1 MEVVYFV
8 DEFPP
13 FFRGGLGTYAMEM
26 TRKLMELGHS
36 VTVFSRNVDRAS
48 TRGLW
53 DGIEVH
59 RPVLVDLAKI
69 LPFIVPADVRNW
81 PPEGRQFFA
90 ETLCYNILSASK
102 LVNVL
107 VEQEKRDFDVIV
119 SHDWLSAPAG
129 MIASE
134 ILKRPFI
141 FHIHSTEQGRAG
153 DGSTTIKVIEKLA
166 GEFATIIVTV
176 SYAVR
181 DELVKLGYDESKI
194 RVVYNGIDPTKY
206 DPARV
211 EKDKVSGLRA
221 HLGIGD
227 NELMI
232 LFVGRLTWVKG
243 ADSLLR
249 AMPTIL
255 REVPNAKLVILGVGE
270 QEGLL
275 KHLISSL
282 QLADSVVLENRYV
295 SEAERILFYAA
306 CDVAV
311 FPSRYEPFGIVC
323 TEAMAMAKPVVVG
336 ARGTSGLREQVV
348 PSGDDV
354 CGAHINPDDPN
365 DIAKFAALI
374 LKDEGLRRKMG
385 QNARKRVLSQFTWD
399 KAARDTINIYEEAAK

>member
-1 MEVVYFV
+1 MKIAYFV

-26 TRKLMELGHS
+26 TRKLVRLGHD
-36 VTVFSRNVDRAS
+36 VTVFSRNVGRAP
-48 TRGLW
+48 TRDVW

-59 RPVLVDLAKI
+59 RPILVDLAEI
-69 LPFIVPADVRNW
+69 LPFIVPEDVRSW
-81 PPEGRQFFA
+81 PPEGRRFFA

-107 VEQEKRDFDVIV
+107 VEQEKRSFDVIV

-134 ILKRPFI
+134 ILKKPFI
-141 FHIHSTEQGRAG
+141 FHVHSTEQGRAG
-153 DGSTTIKVIEKLA
+153 DGSSTIKAIEKLA
-166 GEFATIIVTV
+166 GEFATIIITV
-176 SYAVR
+176 SYAMR
-181 DELVKLGYDESKI
+181 DELVRLGYDESKI
-194 RVVYNGIDPTKY
+194 RVVYNGIDPEKY
-206 DPARV
+206 NPTRV
-211 EKDKVSGLRA
+211 KKDEVAGLRA

-227 NELMI
+227 DEFMI

-243 ADSLLR
+243 ADSLMR
-249 AMPTIL
+249 AMPMIL
-255 REVPNAKLVILGVGE
+255 EEVPNAKLVILGVGE

-275 KHLISSL
+275 RHLISSL
-282 QLADSVVLENRYV
+282 QLANRVILVNRYV

-336 ARGTSGLREQVV
+336 ARGTSGLREQVI
-348 PSGDDV
+348 PSGDGI

-365 DIAKFAALI
+365 DIAKFVVLI
-374 LKDEGLRRKMG
+374 LKDEELRRKMG
-385 QNARKRVLSQFTWD
+385 QNARNRVLSQFTWD
-399 KAARDTINIYEEAAK
+399 KVARDTISIYEEVAK